1 VLLSELMAVVSTLG
15 TCHDQVNA
23 AVEGVRMRGS
33 SVATDS
39 PSIAVVGST
48 MIDMITYARRAPRA
62 GETLIGDR
70 FVTGFGGKGANQA
83 VAARRFGARVAMIN
97 CLGDDT
103 FGDMTLA
110 NFAVQGIAT
119 DHVFRTSGASGV
131 APIWVEAD
139 GTNRI
144 ICVPGANEALTAE
157 QASAAVDSIADLD
170 VVIGQFEIPQTVTLA
185 AFRAARLRGSTTILN
200 PAPAA
205 AMSPELMAV
214 TDWLIPNE
222 SEFMAVHPTGS
233 GPQTDEQILQAAA
246 VLGSRLVVTLGS
258 HGAALVTSTGQVVRV
273 AAPTVSAMDSTGAGD
288 CFVGTFA
295 FALGC
300 GMSEQAAVDLA
311 CRAASMSVTRPGTQ
325 SSFPT
330 ADEAKQL
337 LSSVA

>member
-1 VLLSELMAVVSTLG
+1 MATS
-15 TCHDQVNA
+15 
-23 AVEGVRMRGS
+23 
-33 SVATDS
+33 S

-48 MIDMITYARRAPRA
+48 MIDMITYAQRAPRA

-83 VAARRFGARVAMIN
+83 VAARRFGARVSMVN

-110 NFAVQGIAT
+110 NFVEQGITT
-119 DHVFRTSGASGV
+119 DHIWRTSGSSGV

-144 ICVPGANEALTAE
+144 ICVPGANDALTPD
-157 QASAAVDSIADLD
+157 QATAAVDSLADLD
-170 VVIGQFEIPQTVTLA
+170 VVIGQFEIPQDVTLA
-185 AFRAARLRGSTTILN
+185 AFRAARRRGITTILN

-205 AMSPELMAV
+205 SMSAELLAV

-222 SEFMAVHPTGS
+222 SEFMAVHPG
-233 GPQTDEQILQAAA
+233 GVAPQDDEQILQAAA
-246 VLGSRLVVTLGS
+246 ALEARLLVTLGS
-258 HGAALVTSTGQVVRV
+258 QGAALVTASGQVVRV
-273 AAPTVSAMDSTGAGD
+273 AAPVVEAMDSTGAGD

-295 FALGC
+295 FGLASGL
-300 GMSEQAAVDLA
+300 SEQVAVELA
-311 CRAASMSVTRPGTQ
+311 CRAASLSVQRPGTQ

-330 ADEAKQL
+330 VDEAEQL
-337 LSSVA
+337 LSSVS

>member
-1 VLLSELMAVVSTLG
+1 MATS
-15 TCHDQVNA
+15 
-23 AVEGVRMRGS
+23 
-33 SVATDS
+33 S

-48 MIDMITYARRAPRA
+48 MIDMITYAQRAPRA

-83 VAARRFGARVAMIN
+83 VAARRFGARVAMVN

-110 NFAVQGIAT
+110 NFVEQGIST
-119 DHVFRTSGASGV
+119 DHIWRTRGSSGV

-144 ICVPGANEALTAE
+144 ICVPGANDALTPE
-157 QASAAVDSIADLD
+157 QANAAVESLTDLD
-170 VVIGQFEIPQTVTLA
+170 VVIGQFEIPQEVTLA
-185 AFRAARLRGSTTILN
+185 AFRAARRRGITTILN

-205 AMSPELMAV
+205 PMRAELLEV

-222 SEFMAVHPTGS
+222 SEFMAAHPAGVA
-233 GPQTDEQILQAAA
+233 PQDDDSILQAADA
-246 VLGSRLVVTLGS
+246 IEARLLVTLGS
-258 HGAALVTSTGQVVRV
+258 QGAALVTSTGQVVRV
-273 AAPTVSAMDSTGAGD
+273 AAPAVEAMDSTGAGD

-295 FALGC
+295 FGLASGL
-300 GMSEQAAVDLA
+300 SEQVAVELA
-311 CRAASMSVTRPGTQ
+311 CRAASLSVQRAGTQ

-330 ADEAKQL
+330 VDEAVQL
-337 LSSVA
+337 LSSVS